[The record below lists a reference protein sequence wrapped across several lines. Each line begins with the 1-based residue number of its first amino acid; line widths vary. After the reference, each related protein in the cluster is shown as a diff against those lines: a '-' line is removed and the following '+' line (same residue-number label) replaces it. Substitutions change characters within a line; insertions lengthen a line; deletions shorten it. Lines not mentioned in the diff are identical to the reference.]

1 MNAVVGFY
9 RDEMDIE
16 VDSAVN
22 QRRDRMTLAHRSR
35 RPEHRRSSAPASV
48 NGIHRRRNKR
58 WTWGSGRGSR
68 MMNLRAMA
76 SGLALALA
84 SISGAALGNGVT
96 IDYAAVGNPGNVAL
110 TSGTFGS
117 RGSVANAFNI
127 AKYETSNAD
136 YVKFLN
142 TVDPSG
148 TNPNSIYN
156 AAMTSDTTNGGIL
169 NTGTVN
175 GARYSVRSGFDLKPV
190 TYVSWF
196 SAARFANWLNNGQ
209 TSGTAGTETGAYTLN
224 GVTSGTPVAR
234 NSGAQ
239 VYLPNLDEFTK
250 AAYFDPTLS
259 SGAGGYYSY
268 ATKSNSAPTAA
279 TSGVGTN
286 LANYGGSN
294 GPALTTGVVDGTA
307 LPNAA
312 SYYGLFNAYGNVI
325 EYTDTIVGAGVAN
338 GGASWR
344 LNTANAANW
353 NSSAVRTIN
362 LVPSDSFGFRVAAVP
377 EPGAIVLALAGLGG
391 AFGGE
396 YVRRRRK
403 AKAC

>member
-9 RDEMDIE
+9 RDEMDVE

-35 RPEHRRSSAPASV
+35 RPEHRRNSAPASV

-68 MMNLRAMA
+68 MMSLRAMA

-84 SISGAALGNGVT
+84 GLAGSALAGPLPVT
-96 IDYAAVGNPGNVAL
+96 IDYATVGNPGNVAL
-110 TSGTFGS
+110 NTGTYGP
-117 RGSVANAFNI
+117 RGSVSETFNI
-127 AKYETSNAD
+127 AKYETSNSE

-224 GVTSGTPVAR
+224 GVTSGAPVAR
-234 NSGAQ
+234 NGGAQ
-239 VYLPNLDEFTK
+239 VYLPNIDEFTK
-250 AAYFDPTLS
+250 AAFYNPNNGSYFSYGTTNNSVPTPAS
-259 SGAGGYYSY
+259 GGAGTNQAAFNG
-268 ATKSNSAPTAA
+268 TGAPP
-279 TSGVGTN
+279 S
-286 LANYGGSN
+286 
-294 GPALTTGVVDGTA
+294 TTGVVDGNA
-307 LPNAA
+307 FPNTT
-312 SYYGLFNAYGNVI
+312 SPYGMFNAFGNVA
-325 EYTDTIVGAGVAN
+325 EWNETASGSLANVNGSGWRTI
-338 GGASWR
+338 
-344 LNTANAANW
+344 T
-353 NSSAVRTIN
+353 SSAPNWASSQVRFFNPTTVN
-362 LVPSDSFGFRVAAVP
+362 DSYGFRVAAVP
-377 EPGAIVLALAGLGG
+377 EPGAIILAAAGLGG
-391 AFGGE
+391 VFGGE
-396 YVRRRRK
+396 FIRRRRRK